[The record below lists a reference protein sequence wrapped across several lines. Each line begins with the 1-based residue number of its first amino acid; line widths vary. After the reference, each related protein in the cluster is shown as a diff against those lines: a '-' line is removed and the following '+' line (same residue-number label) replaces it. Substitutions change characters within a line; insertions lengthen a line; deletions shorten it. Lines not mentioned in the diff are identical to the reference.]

1 MLASWR
7 GSAASSTAAG
17 GTIDLVSAKPYT
29 SIDVGGVAKGA
40 GEVWGD
46 MQSETPQLVSSPRRG
61 EGRGSGMR
69 GRASIYT
76 EGLPLIRPFGDLLP
90 LGKKKFAAR
99 SQIKNAAC
107 GRFLRPGS
115 PRHDTRS
122 QNPHEVVLPRVR
134 DHSNHQDGTWTRQSA
149 RQQGIGRSLPS
160 HDESQSPFRSSHS
173 VCIEALGHEV
183 KPVKAG
189 FAPFD

>member
-46 MQSETPQLVSSPRRG
+46 LQSETPQLVSSPRRG

-69 GRASIYT
+69 GRASMYT
-76 EGLPLIRPFGDLLP
+76 EGLPPHRTLPATFSPSERRNSRHSITSRMRLAVAFFVPDRLVMIPGAKIHMRLSCLAFEIIQTIR
-90 LGKKKFAAR
+90 
-99 SQIKNAAC
+99 
-107 GRFLRPGS
+107 
-115 PRHDTRS
+115 T
-122 QNPHEVVLPRVR
+122 E
-134 DHSNHQDGTWTRQSA
+134 
-149 RQQGIGRSLPS
+149 
-160 HDESQSPFRSSHS
+160 
-173 VCIEALGHEV
+173 LGHASPPANRELV
-183 KPVKAG
+183 DRCRLTMKASRHFG
-189 FAPFD
+189 HLTLFASKHLVMKSNP